1 MYRWCPTCWPT
12 WTISLCSVWGRGG
25 CLTCAVYRC
34 CPNCWFIWRKNTP
47 LFSLGQRWVS
57 DLYCI
62 QVFVLCTGVVLPG
75 GPPGLNAL
83 VHLGADVGILPVL
96 CTGVVLP
103 DSIALFSWGVGVEID
118 SLCSVGVRGRYLT
131 CTLCRCCPT
140 CWSTF
145 SRRSLCSAGT
155 RGRYLALF
163 LSPAWLSYRCP

>member
-1 MYRWCPTCWPT
+1 MLCTGVVLTVGSSGGKIP
-12 WTISLCSVWGRGG
+12 LCSVWGRGG
-25 CLTCAVYRC
+25 YLTCTVYRC
-34 CPNCWFIWRKNTP
+34 W
-47 LFSLGQRWVS
+47 
-57 DLYCI
+57 YCI
-62 QVFVLCTGVVLPG
+62 QVLSYLVAHLDKIFF
-75 GPPGLNAL
+75 

-96 CTGVVLP
+96 CAGVVLP
-103 DSIALFSWGVGVEID
+103 DSIALFGWRVGVEID

-163 LSPAWLSYRCP
+163 LSPAWLSYRYP